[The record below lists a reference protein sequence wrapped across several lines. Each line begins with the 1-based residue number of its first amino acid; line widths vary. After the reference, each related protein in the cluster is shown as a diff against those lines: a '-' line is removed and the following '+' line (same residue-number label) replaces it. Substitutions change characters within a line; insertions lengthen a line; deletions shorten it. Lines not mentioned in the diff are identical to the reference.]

1 MEPFTPGANIA
12 FYIWMIPIT
21 WYGILVVSG
30 FAISTGIAWIEWT
43 KRNKGQW
50 EFMTILFTG
59 IIVAIWG
66 ARLWYIIFN
75 PVEVFQHVSGFLDV
89 LVVFFNVG
97 TGRSI
102 MGSIFFITIWL
113 YCYQKFISP
122 KTSWKESID
131 IILPAMLISQSIGR
145 WGNFANHQV
154 FGHIVDGGSLNFL
167 PSFIKNNMY
176 IIDKN
181 GIVGY
186 RQPLFLYESI
196 ANLLAFLV
204 IFILK
209 RSSNNTKEGVFGA
222 LFILLYGLIRM
233 VMEPMRDCSYQMHWG
248 PILTSYWA
256 AFLFSIIGSISII
269 EFQWKGI
276 SKIWV

>member
-89 LVVFFNVG
+89 
-97 TGRSI
+97 
-102 MGSIFFITIWL
+102 
-113 YCYQKFISP
+113 
-122 KTSWKESID
+122 
-131 IILPAMLISQSIGR
+131 
-145 WGNFANHQV
+145 
-154 FGHIVDGGSLNFL
+154 FG
-167 PSFIKNNMY
+167 
-176 IIDKN
+176 
-181 GIVGY
+181 
-186 RQPLFLYESI
+186 
-196 ANLLAFLV
+196 
-204 IFILK
+204 
-209 RSSNNTKEGVFGA
+209 
-222 LFILLYGLIRM
+222 
-233 VMEPMRDCSYQMHWG
+233 
-248 PILTSYWA
+248 
-256 AFLFSIIGSISII
+256 
-269 EFQWKGI
+269 
-276 SKIWV
+276 